1 MLLSK
6 SSQRDK
12 GRTYCNKKQI
22 IIICFQKMRTNKKI
36 YNNLLITLMNV
47 CQSCVL
53 TPPKSPFLVKIFCM
67 FDENPVGNLI
77 FRMTSFTIF
86 LCCSINNQGRLV
98 FCSRPSP
105 LELIITLCKAWLA
118 SRMSQQIFPILS
130 LSVLPSNIHHNNF
143 VMFFS
148 ICIVSNKWTICRCS

>member
-6 SSQRDK
+6 SSRRDK

-22 IIICFQKMRTNKKI
+22 IIICFQKMCTNKEI
-36 YNNLLITLMNV
+36 YYNLLITLMNV

-77 FRMTSFTIF
+77 FRMTSFTIL
-86 LCCSINNQGRLV
+86 LCCSINNQGILL
-98 FCSRPSP
+98 FCSRRFP
-105 LELIITLCKAWLA
+105 LKLIITLCNAWLA
-118 SRMSQQIFPILS
+118 SWMSLQIFPILS
-130 LSVLPSNIHHNNF
+130 LSILPSKIHHNNF
-143 VMFFS
+143 VTFFP

>member
-6 SSQRDK
+6 SFGRDK
-12 GRTYCNKKQI
+12 GRTHCNKKQI
-22 IIICFQKMRTNKKI
+22 IIICFQKMHTNKKI
-36 YNNLLITLMNV
+36 YYNLLITLMNV

-53 TPPKSPFLVKIFCM
+53 TMPKSPFLVKIFCM

-77 FRMTSFTIF
+77 FRMTSFTIL

-105 LELIITLCKAWLA
+105 LDLIIKLFNAWLA
-118 SRMSQQIFPILS
+118 SWMSQQIFPILS
-130 LSVLPSNIHHNNF
+130 LSVLPSNIHHNKS
-143 VMFFS
+143 VMFFP

>member
-1 MLLSK
+1 MLLSE
-6 SSQRDK
+6 SSGRDK

-22 IIICFQKMRTNKKI
+22 IIICFQKMRTNKQI
-36 YNNLLITLMNV
+36 YYNLLITLMNV

-53 TPPKSPFLVKIFCM
+53 TLPKSPFLVKIFCM
-67 FDENPVGNLI
+67 FNENPIGNLI
-77 FRMTSFTIF
+77 FQMTSFTIF

-130 LSVLPSNIHHNNF
+130 LSVLPSNICHNNS
-143 VMFFS
+143 VMFFPM
-148 ICIVSNKWTICRCS
+148 CIVSNKWTMCRCS